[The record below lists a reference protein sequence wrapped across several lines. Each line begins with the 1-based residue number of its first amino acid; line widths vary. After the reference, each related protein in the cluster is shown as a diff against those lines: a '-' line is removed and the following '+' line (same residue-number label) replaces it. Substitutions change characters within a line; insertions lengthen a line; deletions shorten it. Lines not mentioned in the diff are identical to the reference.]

1 MVLHDVLVLMAL
13 LLLHVH
19 ALDYD
24 FEGYPTRS
32 GIGAWVDA
40 DTPLDAR
47 SKQSSR
53 GESWDLVMSDE
64 FEEEGRT
71 FEAGKDHIWT
81 ALDIPDGVNAAI
93 GLYSPANVYTKNGKL
108 INRVEEVHTNVTYFN
123 QWLEVPAI
131 ETNTLYYAAG
141 MMQSWNKFC
150 MQGGLIEVAAK
161 LPGAINILPDDV
173 HKSTTMNP
181 NALGELWKD
190 GVKTKLTPRDRVKDG
205 AYYPTWPGIWLLGNL
220 GRALFSASTSRMWP
234 WTYNECD
241 ADLSPHQAISACDP
255 NPGYGLHPNQGR
267 GAPEIDILEGGGAAI
282 SSSIQIAPGMPDNY
296 RRMPIQKPDSKYCVY
311 GKACDTPGANFPD
324 VPTSAYAYRGH
335 RNWYQGLKY
344 AANNRCPTDPLE
356 VQQYEP
362 VKAVQMNPALLTT
375 NVYNKMQVSAGR
387 DASADLGLI
396 DGKGPAHWG
405 INYNGT
411 CFPIANGY
419 IGAFLCDPD
428 SKNLKC
434 EAPRREGVADT
445 NQMHPFE
452 YQMDA
457 ISANWDIGHDAYTEF
472 YVYQIEW
479 VLGESGYVRWMLEDA
494 PLFEIPSVTLTKPPQ
509 AGPGEPRNPIKLPIE
524 EPLYIIFNIAVAR
537 AWGATPPN
545 ADIGPCRGNASK
557 PVPGTYEFNKTQNIC
572 DSFPMY
578 MEIEYIRVY
587 QEKSSMFL
595 GCDPPTH
602 PTKKWIDGHI
612 QWFTDAKNPMI
623 RVDGGATCNKGD
635 DCQSMSSSMPSGRCV
650 KRRCSCVTGYGGPR
664 CTRFLGSK
672 TINMTN
678 GSYFGPP
685 ILYPIILTSV
695 VAAAVV
701 LTSVWRCRQRN
712 FTTALALHTQIKD
725 EGDDLACEAPRR
737 YYAPANLPGDSK
749 IASM

>member
-1 MVLHDVLVLMAL
+1 M
-13 LLLHVH
+13 
-19 ALDYD
+19 
-24 FEGYPTRS
+24 
-32 GIGAWVDA
+32 
-40 DTPLDAR
+40 
-47 SKQSSR
+47 
-53 GESWDLVMSDE
+53 
-64 FEEEGRT
+64 
-71 FEAGKDHIWT
+71 
-81 ALDIPDGVNAAI
+81 
-93 GLYSPANVYTKNGKL
+93 
-108 INRVEEVHTNVTYFN
+108 
-123 QWLEVPAI
+123 
-131 ETNTLYYAAG
+131 
-141 MMQSWNKFC
+141 
-150 MQGGLIEVAAK
+150 
-161 LPGAINILPDDV
+161 
-173 HKSTTMNP
+173 
-181 NALGELWKD
+181 
-190 GVKTKLTPRDRVKDG
+190 
-205 AYYPTWPGIWLLGNL
+205 
-220 GRALFSASTSRMWP
+220 
-234 WTYNECD
+234 
-241 ADLSPHQAISACDP
+241 
-255 NPGYGLHPNQGR
+255 
-267 GAPEIDILEGGGAAI
+267 
-282 SSSIQIAPGMPDNY
+282 
-296 RRMPIQKPDSKYCVY
+296 
-311 GKACDTPGANFPD
+311 
-324 VPTSAYAYRGH
+324 
-335 RNWYQGLKY
+335 
-344 AANNRCPTDPLE
+344 
-356 VQQYEP
+356 
-362 VKAVQMNPALLTT
+362 
-375 NVYNKMQVSAGR
+375 
-387 DASADLGLI
+387 
-396 DGKGPAHWG
+396 
-405 INYNGT
+405 NGT
-411 CFPIANGY
+411 
-419 IGAFLCDPD
+419 D
-428 SKNLKC
+428 
-434 EAPRREGVADT
+434 ERTR
-445 NQMHPFE
+445 
-452 YQMDA
+452 
-457 ISANWDIGHDAYTEF
+457 
-472 YVYQIEW
+472 

-635 DCQSMSSSMPSGRCV
+635 DCQSMSSSMPSG
-650 KRRCSCVTGYGGPR
+650 PR

>member
-1 MVLHDVLVLMAL
+1 
-13 LLLHVH
+13 
-19 ALDYD
+19 
-24 FEGYPTRS
+24 
-32 GIGAWVDA
+32 
-40 DTPLDAR
+40 
-47 SKQSSR
+47 
-53 GESWDLVMSDE
+53 
-64 FEEEGRT
+64 
-71 FEAGKDHIWT
+71 
-81 ALDIPDGVNAAI
+81 
-93 GLYSPANVYTKNGKL
+93 
-108 INRVEEVHTNVTYFN
+108 
-123 QWLEVPAI
+123 
-131 ETNTLYYAAG
+131 

-296 RRMPIQKPDSKYCVY
+296 RRMPIQLPDSKYCVY
-311 GKACDTPGANFPD
+311 GKACATPGANFPD

-445 NQMHPFE
+445 NQMAKFE

-457 ISANWDIGHDAYTEF
+457 ISANWDIGHDAYTE
-472 YVYQIEW
+472 

-587 QEKSSMFL
+587 QEKSSMFV

-612 QWFTDAKNPMI
+612 KWFTDAKNPMI

-635 DCQSMSSSMPSGRCV
+635 DCQSMSSSMPS
-650 KRRCSCVTGYGGPR
+650 GPR

-701 LTSVWRCRQRN
+701 
-712 FTTALALHTQIKD
+712 KD
-725 EGDDLACEAPRR
+725 DGDDSACEAPRR